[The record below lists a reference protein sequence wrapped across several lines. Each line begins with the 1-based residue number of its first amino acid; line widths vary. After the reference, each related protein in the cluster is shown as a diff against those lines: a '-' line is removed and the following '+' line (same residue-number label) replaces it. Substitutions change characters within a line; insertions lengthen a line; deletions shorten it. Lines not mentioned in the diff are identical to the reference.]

1 MTEKRT
7 EIVVVD
13 WCGKDIYACVTCGSG
28 YAEYINGCPHCWE
41 AGLRSK
47 VVRTEGVDG
56 PGKWQ

>member
-1 MTEKRT
+1 MSESNNNMPAI
-7 EIVVVD
+7 ESP
-13 WCGKDIYACVTCGSG
+13 WHCVTCGSG

-56 PGKWQ
+56 PGRWQ